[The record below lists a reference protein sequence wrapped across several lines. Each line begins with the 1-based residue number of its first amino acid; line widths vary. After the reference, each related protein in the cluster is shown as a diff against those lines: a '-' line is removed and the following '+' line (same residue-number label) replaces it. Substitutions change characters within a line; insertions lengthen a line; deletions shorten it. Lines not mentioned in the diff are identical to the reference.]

1 MFPSLFPF
9 WERFLKHRLFC
20 FFYKIETLT
29 VAVYDAD
36 CGIPVQLFSM
46 PVEEGDKNSI
56 EMARGKLLSL
66 VDLENYN
73 VLPDVLVAGEVERL
87 KNGMFRFDHEWL
99 VGSTPWLDLDQVVFL
114 DGDELWSAD
123 LRSLEYKANE
133 KRKS

>member
-1 MFPSLFPF
+1 
-9 WERFLKHRLFC
+9 
-20 FFYKIETLT
+20 
-29 VAVYDAD
+29 
-36 CGIPVQLFSM
+36 
-46 PVEEGDKNSI
+46 
-56 EMARGKLLSL
+56 MARGKLLSL

-99 VGSTPWLDLDQVVFL
+99 VGSTPGLDLDQVVFL

-133 KRKS
+133 KESRKSGRKRWKATLLWGWERPQSLFFECKDLSGKS